1 MKNGL
6 VLLIIFFT
14 LSCDSL
20 KPERTWI
27 VNYRIYKKSNDAIS
41 YRVKY
46 TATGGATQTFG
57 PIDSF
62 EWKSKDLEMKE
73 GELAWIEVEQIS
85 GTGALDVQ
93 ILRDNAVHEEGSKED
108 GVLIFTLEEEI

>member
-6 VLLIIFFT
+6 IILMVFFGF
-14 LSCDSL
+14 SCDSL
-20 KPERTWI
+20 EPERIWI
-27 VNYRIYKKSNDAIS
+27 VHYRIYKKSSDPIS

-85 GTGALDVQ
+85 GIGALDVQ
-93 ILRDNAVHEEGSKED
+93 ILRDNAVHEEGTKEE